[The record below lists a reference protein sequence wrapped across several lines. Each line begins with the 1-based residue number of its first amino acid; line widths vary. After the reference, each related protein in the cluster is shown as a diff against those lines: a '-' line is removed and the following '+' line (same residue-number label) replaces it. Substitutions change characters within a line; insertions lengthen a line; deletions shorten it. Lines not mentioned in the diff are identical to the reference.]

1 VAANSATLHRP
12 FLGSALA
19 IAALCLVLPGAA
31 RPAELRASR
40 RNPAP
45 RAPPP
50 APLAQVLARTFH
62 LYGGVEAIL
71 AVGGVRLFGAVVDGA
86 AAPGSQPRFER
97 LLAPPDRYRCA
108 VTLGGLERETLVLDG
123 PRAFRDGAEVTG
135 LARAD
140 TIRLE
145 AARSFLPAA
154 LARQRASLVDRGE
167 VRRGDRRIRL
177 VELPLHEEA
186 SVTAEIDDA
195 SGQILRAVTRVAGRR
210 SVVSFRRLQPV
221 EGILFPFAEDVV
233 SENGRRTMRVE
244 RVELMPAADLHFDHQ

>member
-1 VAANSATLHRP
+1 MAANSATLHRP
-12 FLGSALA
+12 LLGSALA
-19 IAALCLVLPGAA
+19 IAAICVVLPGAA
-31 RPAELRASR
+31 RPVERLRASR
-40 RNPAP
+40 RNPAQ

-62 LYGGVEAIL
+62 LYGGVDAIL

-108 VTLGGLERETLVLDG
+108 VTLGGLESETLVLDG
-123 PRAFRDGAEVTG
+123 ARAFRDGAEVTG

-177 VELPLHEEA
+177 VELPLHEDA
-186 SVTAEIDDA
+186 SVTAEE
-195 SGQILRAVTRVAGRR
+195 ST
-210 SVVSFRRLQPV
+210 
-221 EGILFPFAEDVV
+221 
-233 SENGRRTMRVE
+233 T
-244 RVELMPAADLHFDHQ
+244 PAARSCAR